1 MVGLVVG
8 LSYVCGVFLVYFYGD
23 VQGDTGQWVWE
34 LGPGIGKGDLGLG
47 MGRGLIACG
56 LFGSSGRGIRHDRMS
71 KK

>member
-47 MGRGLIACG
+47 MGRGLIACV
-56 LFGSSGRGIRHDRMS
+56 GIWEVRAYRIWAFW
-71 KK
+71 